1 MNRRTLLKT
10 ALGGAAFLSLP
21 AVRAFAAS
29 SQTLTLGTR
38 TLDVNG
44 RAATVY
50 SLTGPDGK
58 PGLVF
63 DAGTDFDVALA
74 NTLGEDTIIHWHG
87 LTPPWEQD
95 GVADAPKPLIKA
107 GETRSFRFPVGSGG
121 THWMHAHTLQEQN
134 LLAAPLIVRRPEE
147 KSADE
152 QEVVVLLHD
161 FSFTPAAE
169 LLAKLKGNSSGGHA
183 AMSGMGGMGHDMASM
198 PGMSM
203 QGMSGMDHGGMDMG
217 AMPGMAMDLNDIE
230 YDAYLA
236 NDRTLDDPELVKV
249 EKGGNVRLRII
260 NGATATAFT
269 LDLGSLKGTVVAVD
283 GQPVQPVEG
292 NRFPM
297 TMGQRLDI
305 RLRVPAE
312 GGAFPVLALREGG
325 PQRTGIVI
333 ATAGSVVPR
342 LSPVGETTGPVLDIA
357 YEVGLRAVTPQA
369 ARPADVRYAID
380 LVGDMASYSWAMP
393 GAEAIKV
400 KKGQRVEIEM
410 RNASMMAHPMH
421 LHGHHFQVV
430 GLDGGARFAG
440 AVRDTV
446 LVPPG
451 RTVTI
456 AIDAANPGLWAFH
469 CHHLYHMAAGMMA
482 TFAYEGV

>member
-10 ALGGAAFLSLP
+10 ALGGAALLSMP
-21 AVRAFAAS
+21 TFRAFASTA
-29 SQTLTLGTR
+29 QTLTLASR
-38 TLDVNG
+38 TIEVNG
-44 RAATVY
+44 RAASVY

-58 PGLVF
+58 PGLFF
-63 DAGTDFDVALA
+63 DAGTDFDVTLA
-74 NTLGEDTIIHWHG
+74 NTLDEDTIIHWHG

-107 GETRSFRFPVGSGG
+107 CETRAFRFPVGSGG

-134 LLAAPLIVRRPEE
+134 LLAAPLIVRRPDE

-161 FSFTPAAE
+161 FSFTPAGE
-169 LLAKLKGNSSGGHA
+169 LLARLKGNHT
-183 AMSGMGGMGHDMASM
+183 AMSGMSGMGHDMASM

-203 QGMSGMDHGGMDMG
+203 GMAGMDHGGIDMG

-236 NDRTLDDPELVKV
+236 NDRTLDDPEVVKV
-249 EKGGNVRLRII
+249 DKGGNVRLRII
-260 NGATATAFT
+260 NGATATAFSI
-269 LDLGSLKGTVVAVD
+269 DLGALKGQVVAVD
-283 GQPVQPVEG
+283 GQPVQPVEAR
-292 NRFPM
+292 RFPM

-305 RLRVPAE
+305 RLSVPAE
-312 GGAFPVLALREGG
+312 GGAFPILALREGG
-325 PQRTGIVI
+325 PERTGIVI
-333 ATAGSVVPR
+333 ATAGSAVPR
-342 LSPVGETTGPVLDIA
+342 LSPVGEVTGPVLDIA
-357 YEVGLRAVTPQA
+357 YEVGLRAVTPLA
-369 ARPADVRYAID
+369 DRPADVRYAID
-380 LVGDMASYSWAMP
+380 LTGDMASYSWAMP

-421 LHGHHFQVV
+421 LHGHHFQVI
-430 GLDGGARFAG
+430 GLDGGPRLPG

-446 LVPPG
+446 LVPPS

-456 AIDAANPGLWAFH
+456 AIDAENPGRWAFH